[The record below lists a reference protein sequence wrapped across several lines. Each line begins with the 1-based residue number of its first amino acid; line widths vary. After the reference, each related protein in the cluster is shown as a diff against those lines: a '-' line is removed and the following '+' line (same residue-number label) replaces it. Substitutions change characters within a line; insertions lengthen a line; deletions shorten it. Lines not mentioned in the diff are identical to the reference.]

1 MSRSGVRY
9 WTVQPISVWE
19 TLQSEGIG
27 RVDTQLAFNNQPPAC
42 YVWLVEQLKVRL
54 PNYEGNYPW
63 WLYCGKPDL
72 RWVRWTRPQGTW
84 EVRLELELPAER
96 VQEFL
101 IRDWDVVYCQAW
113 LFKHLPRNRWYDF
126 RERRGWEDLEVYPE
140 PYESLLK
147 RTWQRL
153 FDSKRALGLSRYRSE
168 AVVETLYLKDVIQA
182 RPFKGADAPRKH
194 PRRKAPTPENAG
206 PALQTS

>member
-19 TLQSEGIG
+19 TLQKDGLC
-27 RVDTQLAFNNQPPAC
+27 RVDPAKVFHIPDC
-42 YVWLVEQLKVRL
+42 YKWLVEQLKRRL

-84 EVRLELELPAER
+84 EVRLEVELPAER

-126 RERRGWEDLEVYPE
+126 QERRGWEDLAVYPE

-168 AVVETLYLKDVIQA
+168 AVVETLYLEDVIQA
-182 RPFKGADAPRKH
+182 RPFKGTSTY
-194 PRRKAPTPENAG
+194 RKAPTPENAE
-206 PALQTS
+206 PELQTS

>member
-19 TLQSEGIG
+19 TLQQDGLC
-27 RVDTQLAFNNQPPAC
+27 RVDPELAFDNQPPAC
-42 YVWLVEQLKVRL
+42 YVWLVEQLKRRP

-72 RWVRWTRPQGTW
+72 RWVRWTRPSDTW

-126 RERRGWEDLEVYPE
+126 QERRGWEDLEVYPE

-153 FDSKRALGLSRYRSE
+153 FDSRRGSGLSRYRSE
-168 AVVETLYLKDVIQA
+168 AVVETLYLEDVVQA
-182 RPFKGADAPRKH
+182 RLFKGAEAPEKH
-194 PRRKAPTPENAG
+194 PWRKAPIPESLEPVAR
-206 PALQTS
+206 TS